1 MVVALIAG
9 FSLGSSLIIAIGAQ
23 NAFVLRQGLRHEHVL
38 PIVLICSLSD
48 AVLIAAGVGGFA
60 AMTTRAPW
68 LEPAFTYGGA
78 AFLLWYGARSF
89 RAASKGGEALQPS
102 ADRPVPLR
110 SAMIT
115 CLALTWL
122 NPHVYLDTLV
132 VVGSVGAQYADKVAF
147 AVGVTASSFVF
158 FFCAR
163 LWRASAR
170 AGVRQPEK
178 LAGARCFGWNGDVG
192 YCVEAPLRLTT
203 YEHPRK
209 SVMRRALHHPQGLLI
224 YASILRSGAPGLPK
238 RFYFQPPKGIAARLQ
253 ICYKPALRRNA
264 DTIRV
269 RAICR

>member
-48 AVLIAAGVGGFA
+48 AVLIASGVGGFA

-89 RAASKGGEALQPS
+89 RAAFKGGEALQPS

-110 SAMIT
+110 SAVLT
-115 CLALTWL
+115 CLTLTWL

-132 VVGSVGAQYADKVAF
+132 VVGSVSAQYADKVAF

-158 FFCAR
+158 FFALGYGAR
-163 LWRASAR
+163 LLAPVFANPRSWQVLDGLVGTVMWAIAL
-170 AGVRQPEK
+170 K
-178 LAGARCFGWNGDVG
+178 L
-192 YCVEAPLRLTT
+192 
-203 YEHPRK
+203 
-209 SVMRRALHHPQGLLI
+209 LL
-224 YASILRSGAPGLPK
+224 S
-238 RFYFQPPKGIAARLQ
+238 
-253 ICYKPALRRNA
+253 
-264 DTIRV
+264 
-269 RAICR
+269 